1 MRDMA
6 EDFITVMSET
16 KSVVERGPMQHLTGG
31 ATSFH
36 GYCLFPSETEAVS
49 LAEADSN
56 ADRHQ
61 SEADQALEKDDL
73 VIPYPHWY
81 FDRYFAMKL
90 PNTFNADVVVIFSVA
105 SGAVVKA
112 VVWKH
117 KYAVCFA
124 PTLHAQE
131 VAHGWLLTLKHGI
144 VLQPDGSLLHTIP
157 VPEKE
162 DYHWTM
168 KWCTSGGLRVAT
180 NDGSKP
186 DHGTSFYSH
195 VLKQTTKY
203 CYPCD
208 LWLMATRWEY
218 HLTGEKHRKNT
229 YMEGDEK
236 SGHHKFGKK
245 PQKNENKIK
254 KKQHKKRSVH
264 KKAGL
269 PAIPE

>member
-1 MRDMA
+1 MA

-16 KSVVERGPMQHLTGG
+16 KSVVEHGPMQHLTGG

-36 GYCLFPSETEAVS
+36 RYCLFPSEAEAVS

-56 ADRHQ
+56 SDRHQ

-105 SGAVVKA
+105 SGALVKA
-112 VVWKH
+112 VFLKH

-144 VLQPDGSLLHTIP
+144 VLQPGPTIP
-157 VPEKE
+157 EPEKE

-218 HLTGEKHRKNT
+218 HLTGGKHRKNT